1 MDNFL
6 VDYLFVGFNGS
17 YMARNQYFNQLVT
30 PYSYWHRNQHNGIA
44 YTDLD
49 KLAICPACAQPLLL
63 ADLIYNRDN
72 QFRGKSGWLNRPYKF
87 MAKKAGIPFFTIWY
101 TVDENT
107 ENREITE
114 FHIKNQL
121 SQAQRLRLTPDQM
134 LQYLEYKVVQHIPDC
149 QSKNYLLKRVTD
161 TNEYN
166 QNFLRQDNYVKIL
179 LNRS

>member
-1 MDNFL
+1 
-6 VDYLFVGFNGS
+6 
-17 YMARNQYFNQLVT
+17 MARNQYYDVLSST
-30 PYSYWHRNQHNGIA
+30 PYSYWHRSKHDGVS
-44 YTDLD
+44 YLDLD

-72 QFRGKSGWLNRPYKF
+72 QFRGKAPWLNRPYKF
-87 MAKKAGIPFFTIWY
+87 IAKAAGIPFFTVWY
-101 TVDENT
+101 TVNENT

-121 SQAQRLRLTPDQM
+121 SQAQRLRLTPDRW
-134 LQYLEYKVVQHIPDC
+134 LQYLEYKVQEHIPDC
-149 QSKNYLLKRVTD
+149 RSKEYLLKRVTAA
-161 TNEYN
+161 NEHN

>member
-1 MDNFL
+1 ML
-6 VDYLFVGFNGS
+6 DYLSEEIKAFL
-17 YMARNQYFNQLVT
+17 MPRKQYFDQLVS
-30 PYSYWHRNQHNGIA
+30 PFSYFHRKQHNGVA

-72 QFRGKSGWLNRPYKF
+72 QFKGKSPWLNRPYKF

-114 FHIKNQL
+114 FIIKNQL
-121 SQAQRLRLTPDQM
+121 SQAQRLTLTPDQM
-134 LQYLEYKVVQHIPDC
+134 LQYLEYKVQQHIPDC

-161 TNEYN
+161 TNEHN